1 MKTWKAEHVAIVQG
15 GQRKQN
21 KKSYSSRYF
30 RDTSSGQRIPT
41 LNWQSRSTIWSTDW
55 RYLHREMESATRR
68 YIWKTTSIDLLH
80 MPILSQ
86 SSPQSGELKDIEIK
100 ARKLRTE
107 LYKTKDNKLR
117 S

>member
-1 MKTWKAEHVAIVQG
+1 
-15 GQRKQN
+15 
-21 KKSYSSRYF
+21 
-30 RDTSSGQRIPT
+30 
-41 LNWQSRSTIWSTDW
+41 
-55 RYLHREMESATRR
+55 
-68 YIWKTTSIDLLH
+68 

-86 SSPQSGELKDIEIK
+86 SSPQSGELKEIEIK